1 MAVWLTNKLR
11 STFEI
16 KPSKPYFIL
25 RSLLLTRNIVSS
37 PQANTYGR
45 NSLSLLKHS
54 IFFCPPPPPTPSLSK
69 FRTKSCPPHSRKRLW
84 WWGGGEFDTVLSP
97 GLLNQYPGKLSKWL
111 AVSRGILEAVLSR
124 MLENGISALNDQPFN
139 HNVLVRL

>member
-54 IFFCPPPPPTPSLSK
+54 IFFCPPPPPLPLLLLFQNSGLK
-69 FRTKSCPPHSRKRLW
+69 VAPHTAEKGCGGGG
-84 WWGGGEFDTVLSP
+84 GGGEFDTVLSP
-97 GLLNQYPGKLSKWL
+97 GLLN
-111 AVSRGILEAVLSR
+111 
-124 MLENGISALNDQPFN
+124 
-139 HNVLVRL
+139 